1 MPHMK
6 RIFFLI
12 TFICISLISFAER
25 YQTLNASE
33 KEELVKICKVWGFL
47 KYYHPALENDKQ
59 DWDKELISILS
70 QPYKGINSQNI
81 NLLLEDLTDKL
92 GKVHKNDSKLPFRN
106 ELVKLL
112 PDNSWIHDTILLG
125 ESLSKKLIQIES
137 AKRKKGSYYFQYTPK
152 EGLAIPTNEKS
163 YQDISLDQG
172 YRLLALFRFWNIIQY
187 YYPYKDLIGENWDH
201 VLYRYISDF
210 INIKTNKDYILTLMR
225 LTSEVN
231 DAHISVKDQDTVFGV
246 NTIPLII
253 SVIENKY
260 LVTGYYKKEQYDN
273 CQIKIGDEIL
283 EFDERPISDI
293 ISELLPYCSGVNKP
307 TKLRIACDK
316 LVLTNKGEISL
327 TISNSQGRIARRIKT
342 IPSSEINSKARFQE
356 EKEPVIIK
364 DGIAYIYIGSLTNE
378 VLKKNISNILNST
391 GIILD
396 LRGYPIDDAVGNLLD
411 YCLPKEEVKFY
422 QTSIPDPLFPGVFKY
437 EKDNSSFYIFSE
449 RKESYAG
456 RIIILVDERTQ
467 SAAEFYTMMASIIP
481 KVVIIGSQT
490 AGSDGPAV
498 PLVLPNNVL
507 VKYTGAGVYYP
518 DLSETQRIGIK
529 RTEDV
534 YRTIDGVKSGID
546 PLFKRAVD
554 IIKNSARKI
563 SATKNNST
571 YQSRCKTL
579 VPHYCHTF
587 FAATL

>member
-1 MPHMK
+1 MK
-6 RIFFLI
+6 RILFLTI
-12 TFICISLISFAER
+12 FLCLSFISLAER
-25 YQTLNASE
+25 YPTINNSE

-47 KYYHPALENDKQ
+47 KYYHPALETDKL
-59 DWDKELISILS
+59 DWDKELINILS

-92 GKVHKNDSKLPFRN
+92 GKIHKNDSKLPCRD

-112 PDNSWIHDTILLG
+112 PDNNWIHDTILLG

-137 AKRKKGSYYFQYTPK
+137 AKRKKGSFYFQYTPK
-152 EGLAIPTNEKS
+152 EGLAIPTNEKA

-187 YYPYKDLIGENWDH
+187 YYPYKVLIGENWDY

-231 DAHISVKDQDTVFGV
+231 DAHISVKDQDSVFGV

-260 LVTGYYKKEQYDN
+260 LVTGYYKNELYDD

-283 EFDERPISDI
+283 GIDDRPVSDI

-307 TKLRIACDK
+307 TKFRIACDK

-327 TISNSQGRIARRIKT
+327 TISNSLGRTVRRIKT
-342 IPSSEINSKARFQE
+342 IPSCEINSKARFHE
-356 EKEPVIIK
+356 EKKPVIIK
-364 DGIAYIYIGSLTNE
+364 DSIAYIYIGSLTNE
-378 VLKKNISNILNST
+378 ILERNISNILNT
-391 GIILD
+391 AGIILD
-396 LRGYPIDDAVGNLLD
+396 LRGYPIDDAIGNLLD
-411 YCLPKEEVKFY
+411 YCLPKEKVKFY
-422 QTSIPDPLFPGVFKY
+422 QTSIPDVLFPGVFNC
-437 EKDNSSFYIFSE
+437 ENDNPSFYIFSE

-456 RIIILVDERTQ
+456 RIVILVDERTQ
-467 SAAEFYTMMASIIP
+467 STSEFYTMMASVIP
-481 KVVIIGSQT
+481 KVAIIGSQT

-518 DLSETQRIGIK
+518 DLSETQRVGIK

-534 YRTIDGVKSGID
+534 LRTIDGVKSGID
-546 PLFKRAVD
+546 PLIKRAVD
-554 IIKNSARKI
+554 IIKN
-563 SATKNNST
+563 
-571 YQSRCKTL
+571 C
-579 VPHYCHTF
+579 
-587 FAATL
+587 